1 MIHVKIIPN
10 EQEISHFFFLVRV
23 EAEIL
28 TFFVGTVSVL
38 FVDEA
43 TDEVIFSMIS
53 LDSLV

>member
-28 TFFVGTVSVL
+28 TFFGATVSVL

>member
-10 EQEISHFFFLVRV
+10 EQETSHFFFLVRV